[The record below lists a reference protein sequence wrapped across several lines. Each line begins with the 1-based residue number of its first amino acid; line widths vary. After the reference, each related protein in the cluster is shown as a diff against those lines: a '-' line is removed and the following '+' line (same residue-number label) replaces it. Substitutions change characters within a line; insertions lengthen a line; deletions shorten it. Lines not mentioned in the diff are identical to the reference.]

1 MGLQDLINKYD
12 NGGFSKTG
20 WFQLKDDGDTAT
32 VRLLFLVSTTAS
44 PFKMTNRV
52 LKLLIPLTS
61 LLFVINNL
69 ITSTKII

>member
-32 VRLLFLVSTTAS
+32 DAS
-44 PFKMTNRV
+44 SIRER
-52 LKLLIPLTS
+52 
-61 LLFVINNL
+61 
-69 ITSTKII
+69 

>member
-32 VRLLFLVSTTAS
+32 AVSYTHLPMCEESVTALLFFC
-44 PFKMTNRV
+44 P
-52 LKLLIPLTS
+52 
-61 LLFVINNL
+61 
-69 ITSTKII
+69 